1 MKELLKKLTLK
12 EKLGQLTQLAPHFFN
27 EQLKAKLYGKIKDLE
42 INYEEL
48 FYLGSILGI
57 GGPKEKKELQD
68 LYLKNSKS
76 KIPLLFMGDVIH
88 GCKTIYPVPLAQACS
103 FNVEL
108 VKENAKMAAR
118 EAKAFGLDVTFSPMS
133 DLVRD
138 PRWGRVI
145 ESYGED
151 PHLNYSFSK
160 ATAKGYQEEG
170 LISCVKHF
178 AAYGLSEAGRD
189 YNTVDLSRVNLF
201 NYYLSG
207 YQGAL
212 EGGSEMVMTAFNT
225 FEYLP
230 ATINRYLLT
239 NIIRENWGY
248 DEAVI
253 IADYDALLQTKAHGV
268 TKDDKDAAVKGILAG
283 LDIEMASTAYLR
295 TLEAAI
301 KKDKRIIKAID
312 EAVLRVLKLKEKAN
326 LFNNAFSGDDK
337 LLAELINSKE
347 HQKLS
352 YQLAVESV
360 VLLKNENNILPLNK
374 NIKVA
379 LLGNYATSNDLL
391 GAWSWYGD
399 TSQTKALNDFFE
411 VEYLSNGEDYQDYD
425 LEKIK
430 KIEAIILTLG
440 EEAKESGEARS
451 KANINLKYSQVK
463 LIKKL
468 KKLGKPLILILFSGR
483 PLILTEIIK
492 DVDALFNVFFL
503 GSNSSKAIYDL
514 VYGSVNP
521 SGKLA
526 MTFPR
531 SVGQIPLYYNHLRTG
546 RPFLNDDNPYSS
558 HYLDEKNEPL
568 FPFGFGLSYSSF
580 VYEDLKI
587 DKSSFTLDELPTIKI
602 SILNESKFAGKEV
615 VMLFIKDEIASISR
629 PVKELKQF
637 KKVSFQAGER
647 KEISFKLKYQ
657 DLAFYNQDLNYQ
669 VEAGDF
675 LVMVA
680 DKSLKITL
688 KGDENEDFK

>member
-1 MKELLKKLTLK
+1 
-12 EKLGQLTQLAPHFFN
+12 
-27 EQLKAKLYGKIKDLE
+27 
-42 INYEEL
+42 
-48 FYLGSILGI
+48 
-57 GGPKEKKELQD
+57 
-68 LYLKNSKS
+68 
-76 KIPLLFMGDVIH
+76 
-88 GCKTIYPVPLAQACS
+88 
-103 FNVEL
+103 
-108 VKENAKMAAR
+108 
-118 EAKAFGLDVTFSPMS
+118 MS

-151 PHLNYSFSK
+151 PLNYSFSK

-225 FEYLP
+225 FEYVP

-347 HQKLS
+347 HQNLS

-430 KIEAIILTLG
+430 RQK
-440 EEAKESGEARS
+440 R
-451 KANINLKYSQVK
+451 
-463 LIKKL
+463 
-468 KKLGKPLILILFSGR
+468 LF
-483 PLILTEIIK
+483 
-492 DVDALFNVFFL
+492 
-503 GSNSSKAIYDL
+503 
-514 VYGSVNP
+514 
-521 SGKLA
+521 
-526 MTFPR
+526 
-531 SVGQIPLYYNHLRTG
+531 
-546 RPFLNDDNPYSS
+546 
-558 HYLDEKNEPL
+558 
-568 FPFGFGLSYSSF
+568 
-580 VYEDLKI
+580 
-587 DKSSFTLDELPTIKI
+587 
-602 SILNESKFAGKEV
+602 
-615 VMLFIKDEIASISR
+615 
-629 PVKELKQF
+629 
-637 KKVSFQAGER
+637 
-647 KEISFKLKYQ
+647 
-657 DLAFYNQDLNYQ
+657 
-669 VEAGDF
+669 
-675 LVMVA
+675 
-680 DKSLKITL
+680 
-688 KGDENEDFK
+688 